1 MDNGIKLALS
11 FFMQK
16 ICILILLLCFCF
28 ADVHAQNDTPTTI
41 VEYNKTLKQLNKKK
55 VGYFYIQTMRER
67 VLIKNWD
74 NEELRKE
81 VIQDYLKSFL
91 LENKNH
97 EYLLK
102 KFENSKYETYQEFF
116 ELLEQS
122 VPNGWNFSVSNKSLP
137 LIVTDLQI
145 DFFQNK
151 ESNYIQLK
159 GSINGGRK
167 RKISSIDYKI
177 SKNGKDLYI
186 NYMSTAEAL
195 RGRGYSELLFN
206 ALLEQ
211 YPSVEKISTEFVD
224 TNLSVFKNVM
234 SSSLG
239 YSDVDEGIE
248 ALKKIAS
255 GPTTNF
261 GIDDAQNPY
270 KQKQITVYL
279 VNNNADSDFAQ
290 AIISGI
296 QATPS
301 HKIRSKLGFIFDHS
315 LVDLNYTKKMLRR
328 ATWIKSSAQNTP
340 ENSLFPLH
348 KYTNNED
355 LRANIYW
362 SVLSA
367 VFSNELNP
375 QLLKPVTENLE
386 EGVYISVGG
395 ETALITTAILPKTTH
410 ALFLDMDPMVVLYN
424 RWKLGMIGIS
434 NSKEDL
440 LYLLKK
446 ATHAEVVERVNAYT
460 SELPYGV
467 KEALLDAYFFRLFTI
482 YTRKEGVMG
491 EYMLKLLHEPSS
503 GDPYYKANYH
513 FYDDQYKKLHSLVIS
528 NKISA
533 HLADLTD
540 NQTITEI
547 VKLLEDKNL
556 KVSALNL
563 SDTWMY
569 KSLFK
574 DKKTIN
580 NKAITE
586 YDSSN
591 FDALINAFKSVIDGS
606 SVLIQS
612 KSIPEADLSY
622 VVFNFNKLYDLNTA
636 LIPNYMYLR
645 LDKKY
650 NKQFKKG
657 GLLIDPSIDLQ
668 EMNDEAPLVI
678 LPQKSSDVGTYMD
691 RPVNWES
698 LKGKKVLIRYKDNT
712 EVEQDVLS
720 YQMLAPE
727 LFEAGRKLFKETYN
741 SFGFFREVSIVVI
754 RTDDGYFLSDVIKG
768 KNSGVSV
775 KDISKAIDVLLY
787 NNDLNKDDIK
797 ELHVMHTH
805 PDGEPNAHPLSKP
818 DIEID
823 FEHILLSGPIDIYAI
838 PVQLKGNIIFHK
850 KINQNELINTVSS
863 TSEVNEFKSKVSD
876 LAWPQDKVSLSAK
889 EAMEIL
895 SSNTGLSSNELMEHL
910 EVLMERWS
918 DKGLVLTE
926 SDKYLLF
933 GRYGK
938 KGIYDF
944 AYRQMLEG
952 GEQITEDVKFFLI
965 LSGSVAWYNQELS
978 GSSFGNIGVQA
989 ADLIV
994 DSYVSFGILGQEP
1007 TLNNCFISENMSRR
1021 PYLINKYSIEF
1032 FNAELNAIRNYYKT
1046 TLIKK

>member
-16 ICILILLLCFCF
+16 ICILILLLGFCF

-55 VGYFYIQTMRER
+55 VGYFHIQTMRER

-81 VIQDYLKSFL
+81 VIQDYLKSFF
-91 LENKNH
+91 LENKKH

-102 KFENSKYETYQEFF
+102 KLANRDYETYQEFF

-122 VPNGWNFSVSNKSLP
+122 VPNGWNFYVPNKDVP

-186 NYMSTAEAL
+186 NYMSTVEPL
-195 RGRGYSELLFN
+195 RGRGYSELLFR
-206 ALLEQ
+206 ALLEE
-211 YPSVEKISTEFVD
+211 YPQVETISEEFAE

-234 SSSLG
+234 SSNLG
-239 YSDVDEGIE
+239 YIDIDEGIE

-255 GPTTNF
+255 GPTTTF
-261 GIDDAQNPY
+261 GIDNAQNPY

-279 VNNNADSDFAQ
+279 VKNNADSEFAQ
-290 AIISGI
+290 TITAGVES
-296 QATPS
+296 TPS
-301 HKIRSKLGFIFDHS
+301 HKIHSKLGFIFDHS
-315 LVDLNYTKKMLRR
+315 LIDLGYTKKMLRR
-328 ATWIKSSAQNTP
+328 ATWIKSSTQNTV
-340 ENSLFPLH
+340 ENSLFPLNR
-348 KYTNNED
+348 YINNQD
-355 LRANIYW
+355 LRASMTW
-362 SVLSA
+362 DVLSA
-367 VFSNELNP
+367 VFSNELNA
-375 QLLKPVTENLE
+375 QLLKPVTENLK
-386 EGVYISVGG
+386 EGVYITVGG
-395 ETALITTAILPKTTH
+395 ETALITTSISPKTTH
-410 ALFLDMDPMVVLYN
+410 ALLLDMDPMVVLYN

-446 ATHAEVVERVNAYT
+446 ATHAEVVERVNAYVA
-460 SELPYGV
+460 ELPYGV
-467 KEALLDAYFFRLFTI
+467 KEVLLDAYCFRLFTI
-482 YTRKEGVMG
+482 YSRKEGVMG
-491 EYMLKLLHEPSS
+491 EYMLKLLNEPSS

-540 NQTITEI
+540 TQTITEI

-563 SDTWMY
+563 SDMWTY

-586 YDSSN
+586 YDPSN
-591 FDALINAFKSVIDGS
+591 FNALINAFKSVIDDN

-612 KSIPEADLSY
+612 KSVPEADLSY

-650 NKQFKKG
+650 NNQFKKG

-668 EMNDEAPLVI
+668 EMNDKTPLVV
-678 LPQKSSDVGTYMD
+678 LPQKRSEVGTYMD

-712 EVEQDVLS
+712 EVEQDVLD
-720 YQMLAPE
+720 YKMLEPE
-727 LFEAGRKLFKETYN
+727 IFEAGKQLFKETYN
-741 SFGFFREVSIVVI
+741 SFGFFREVGIVVI
-754 RTDDGYFLSDVIKG
+754 RTDKGYFSSSVIKG
-768 KNSGVSV
+768 KSSSILV
-775 KDISKAIDVLLY
+775 KDISKAIDVLLFD
-787 NNDLNKDDIK
+787 NDINKDDIK
-797 ELHVMHTH
+797 ELHFLHTH

-823 FEHILLSGPIDIYAI
+823 FEHILLSGCIDVYAI
-838 PVQLKGNIIFHK
+838 PVQSKGNIIFHK
-850 KINQNELINTVSS
+850 KINDNELINTVSS
-863 TSEVNEFKSKVSD
+863 TSEVNEFKSKVSN
-876 LAWPQDKVSLSAK
+876 LSWPQDAVPLTDD
-889 EAMEIL
+889 EAMTML
-895 SSNTGLSSNELMEHL
+895 SSFTGSNSNDLASQLDNLMEI
-910 EVLMERWS
+910 WS
-918 DKGLVLTE
+918 KQDLVLTE
-926 SDKYLLF
+926 RDKDLLF

-938 KGIYDF
+938 KGVYDF
-944 AYRQMLEG
+944 VYRQMLEG

-965 LSGSVAWYNQELS
+965 LSGSVAWHNQGL
-978 GSSFGNIGVQA
+978 GNHA
-989 ADLIV
+989 MDLIT

-1007 TLNNCFISENMSRR
+1007 TLNNGFISESITQR
-1021 PYLINKYSIEF
+1021 PYFINKYSVDI
-1032 FNAELNAIRNYYKT
+1032 FNTGLNYIKAYYKNT
-1046 TLIKK
+1046 VVKR